1 MITSKTSSYVNTE
14 ITGVTGEKTEADSL
28 TYDELQLQLVNF
40 TNELQIQLVRDLY
53 CAVLEIFLKWVSD
66 TVYVCM

>member
-1 MITSKTSSYVNTE
+1 MITSKTSSYVYTE

-40 TNELQIQLVRDLY
+40 TNELQIQLV
-53 CAVLEIFLKWVSD
+53 
-66 TVYVCM
+66 T